1 MYTLLRMVSKK
12 AKAVGRVRDLEP
24 FTARLTPE
32 AKRRLMALA
41 QIKGDPA
48 YELMEEA
55 FWSLWDG
62 LPSSQKDA
70 AEELVRL
77 IDRARGEDP

>member
-1 MYTLLRMVSKK
+1 MDREK
-12 AKAVGRVRDLEP
+12 ASAAVRARDLKP
-24 FTARLTPE
+24 LTVRLTPD

-41 QIKGDPA
+41 QIKGGPA
-48 YELMEEA
+48 YQLMEEA

-77 IDRARGEDP
+77 VDRARGEGQ